1 QHQLGWPL
9 TPIDGVPLLDRL
21 FSDLAATL
29 DRASVLMLAGH
40 GGDRVASAARDLA
53 PDGFDVEVLIESK
66 PLGTAGALHALD
78 GRLAERFAFVCGD
91 ILTSLDWRRFLDHA
105 DARAGLG
112 TLLVHRSTHPEDSDL
127 VMLDDAGRAV
137 GWSRRG
143 DRRAGGVAGALGNA
157 GLAVLHRDI
166 LRYVPRERPSDLFR
180 DVMPGLVDRRAPLY
194 GYRTSEYVRDMG
206 TPGRLVSVAEDV
218 ASGRIYRKA
227 ELVLLDRD
235 GVINREDELVVR
247 PEMLDL
253 IPGSARGIARLN
265 RAGIRVE
272 VVTNQSILAR
282 GLAGEDDLGRIHGR
296 LRELLAAEGAR
307 LDRIRYCPH
316 HPETH
321 HGEGV
326 EALRGP
332 SRCRKPSTGM
342 VDDAL
347 DETDIPAWRALVIGD
362 RTGDMQLAVNAG
374 LASIG
379 VQTRAARAD
388 GLCPAP
394 PVWTFPDLDAATRWL
409 TGAVPGADGAP

>member
-1 QHQLGWPL
+1 
-9 TPIDGVPLLDRL
+9 R
-21 FSDLAATL
+21 DLAATL
-29 DRASVLMLAGH
+29 DGASILLLAGH
-40 GGDRVASAARDLA
+40 GGEQVAAAARDLT
-53 PDGFDVEVLIESK
+53 PTGFHVETLIEDE
-66 PLGTAGALHALD
+66 PLGTAGALHALE

-91 ILTSLDWRRFLDHA
+91 IMTSLDWRRFFDHSH
-105 DARAGLG
+105 DRGGLA
-112 TLLVHRSTHPEDSDL
+112 TLLVHRSSHPEDSDL
-127 VMLDDAGRAV
+127 VVLDDADRAV

-143 DRRAGGVAGALGNA
+143 ARRSVPVGAGGPLGNA

-166 LRYVPRERPSDLFR
+166 ARWIPRGRASDLFR
-180 DVMPGLVDRRAPLY
+180 DVMPGLVDRRAPIH

-206 TPGRLVSVAEDV
+206 TPDRLVSVDDDV
-218 ASGRIYRKA
+218 RSGRVYRKA

-235 GVINREDELVVR
+235 GVINREDELVTR
-247 PEMLDL
+247 PELLRL

-282 GLAGEDDLGRIHGR
+282 GLATEEDLKAIHAR
-296 LRELLAAEGAR
+296 LRELLAADGAH
-307 LDRIRYCPH
+307 LDAIRYCPD

-347 DETDIPAWRALVIGD
+347 DGVDIPAWRALVIGD
-362 RTGDMQLAVNAG
+362 RTSDMQLAVNAG
-374 LASIG
+374 LTSIG
-379 VQTRAARAD
+379 VRTGAAQGD
-388 GLCPAP
+388 GLCPAK
-394 PVWTFPDLDAATRWL
+394 PVWTFPDLDAASRWL
-409 TGAVPGADGAP
+409 TSAVP